1 MIDRDVRPE
10 QGGVFDAQ
18 GVLIRGTVELST
30 DETLQGE
37 VSRKVLRRY
46 LGDEGER
53 YLDDMLQD
61 GKPGKN
67 RVVEKIIPEHMSGW
81 DFRSCPAPAALR
93 PLSIPMPLMPPSLSG
108 APAAWLSPWLRSV
121 RSCPRVHQL
130 EEPQLAH
137 ESALRYPTPGAS
149 GMIHDQRFLGRQ
161 RDEGALGRHEARRV
175 QHAVTDMP
183 HLAVPPLIV
192 E

>member
-30 DETLQGE
+30 DETLQEE

-46 LGDEGER
+46 LRDEGER

-67 RVVEKIIPEHMSGW
+67 RVVEKVIPEHMSGW
-81 DFRSCPAPAALR
+81 DFRKL
-93 PLSIPMPLMPPSLSG
+93 
-108 APAAWLSPWLRSV
+108 
-121 RSCPRVHQL
+121 
-130 EEPQLAH
+130 
-137 ESALRYPTPGAS
+137 PGA
-149 GMIHDQRFLGRQ
+149 G
-161 RDEGALGRHEARRV
+161 GASTA
-175 QHAVTDMP
+175 
-183 HLAVPPLIV
+183 
-192 E
+192 